1 MHLSEVIL
9 ISVGL
14 SFDTFAVSVSSGL
27 CIRDIK
33 FLQAVRIALVLAFFQ
48 TLMPMIGWIGGTQ
61 VEKYLSHFDHWIA
74 FGLLTV
80 LGLKM
85 VIESITNENEKKLN
99 PLIPKVLLIMALATS
114 IDALVV
120 GFSLAFIQ
128 TKIIIAT
135 LIIGFVTFIF
145 AMTGMLAGK
154 KVSGKFGSKMEIL
167 GGLILIG
174 IGLKVL
180 FSHIN

>member
-1 MHLSEVIL
+1 MHLYEIFL
-9 ISVGL
+9 IATGL

-33 FLQAVRIALVLAFFQ
+33 FVQAVRIAFVLAFFQ
-48 TLMPMIGWIGGTQ
+48 ALMPLIGWIGGTQ
-61 VEKYLSHFDHWIA
+61 LEKYLSHFDHWIA
-74 FGLLTV
+74 FCLLTV

-85 VIESITNENEKKLN
+85 IIESIRSEDEKKLN
-99 PLIPKVLLIMALATS
+99 PLIPRVLLIMALATS

-120 GFSLAFIQ
+120 GISLAFIQ
-128 TKIIIAT
+128 TKIILAV
-135 LIIGFVTFIF
+135 LIIGFVTFVF

-180 FSHIN
+180 VSHI